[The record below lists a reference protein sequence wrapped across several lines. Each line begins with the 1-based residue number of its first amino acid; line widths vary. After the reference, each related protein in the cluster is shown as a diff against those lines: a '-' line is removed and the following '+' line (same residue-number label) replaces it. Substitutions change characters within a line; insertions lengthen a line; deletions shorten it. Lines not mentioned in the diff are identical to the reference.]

1 MNREYRTNEDESS
14 QGSWV
19 LAVTFWIRPEH
30 SDEFLEIVSR
40 VIDAMRHEPN
50 FVSTTLSRNPDVPGR
65 FFLFETW
72 KSRAR
77 FIDEDMAKA
86 YRQPYEAR
94 LAEIQLAD
102 REISEW
108 RQVRADY
115 SFPRS

>member
-1 MNREYRTNEDESS
+1 MLQNGETDK
-14 QGSWV
+14 GLWV
-19 LAVTFWIRPEH
+19 LCVSFSIRPEH

-50 FVSTTLSRNPDVPGR
+50 FVSTTLCRDPDVSGR

-77 FIDEDMAKA
+77 FVEEDMAQA
-86 YRQPYEAR
+86 YRRPYEAR
-94 LAEIQLAD
+94 LSEIQLAD
-102 REISEW
+102 RQISEW

-115 SFPRS
+115 KFPKI